1 MIVVRLLFL
10 AALLISCG
18 PQPNLATPASSG
30 AQSAQE
36 VHDQDLDQEVGSIPL
51 GSSIQSIPP
60 GARRSASCYEGDRN
74 IDCEFQRNDGVH
86 YLVFGR
92 TLTRKRI
99 LLDGSRRENLPFGL
113 QGDETED
120 AALAAL
126 NARPGPD
133 FTRSV
138 VDGRVTL
145 TTERLQNASGY
156 DYWAFVGI
164 GADGRLEEMGVAG
177 VTE

>member
-1 MIVVRLLFL
+1 MIVVRLILLTAF
-10 AALLISCG
+10 LISCG
-18 PQPNLATPASSG
+18 PQPNLTTTASSG
-30 AQSAQE
+30 EPARVA
-36 VHDQDLDQEVGSIPL
+36 HDQDLDQEVGSIPL
-51 GSSIQSIPP
+51 GSSVQSVPQ
-60 GARRSASCYEGDRN
+60 GAQRNANCYEGDY
-74 IDCEFQRNDGVH
+74 IDCEFQLDDGVH

-99 LLDGSRRENLPFGL
+99 LLDGGRREYLPFGL

-133 FTRSV
+133 FTRTV
-138 VDGRVTL
+138 VEGRVSL

-164 GADGRLEEMGVAG
+164 GEDGRLEEIGVAG
-177 VTE
+177 VAE

>member
-1 MIVVRLLFL
+1 M
-10 AALLISCG
+10 
-18 PQPNLATPASSG
+18 
-30 AQSAQE
+30 
-36 VHDQDLDQEVGSIPL
+36 
-51 GSSIQSIPP
+51 GSSIQSIPQ
-60 GARRSASCYEGDRN
+60 GARRSTNCYEGDH
-74 IDCEFQRNDGVH
+74 IDCEFQLDGGVH

-99 LLDGSRRENLPFGL
+99 LLDGSRRANLPFGL

-126 NARPGPD
+126 NAYPGPA
-133 FTRSV
+133 FTRTV
-138 VDGRVTL
+138 VEGRITL

-164 GADGRLEEMGVAG
+164 GEDGRLEEVGVAG
-177 VTE
+177 VAE